1 MRKIAIT
8 KCFYEYPAA
17 LAEIDFWESMV
28 KKQVVLKIVN
38 DGNLLFVLDK
48 KLSNNHYEHE
58 LEAMVCIPLGTSKE
72 NVDFIIRK
80 TENIFEQ
87 MFGGEKEYFNYKTL
101 IFGKVEKE
109 DLDKVLLTF
118 DSE

>member
-1 MRKIAIT
+1 
-8 KCFYEYPAA
+8 
-17 LAEIDFWESMV
+17 
-28 KKQVVLKIVN
+28 
-38 DGNLLFVLDK
+38 
-48 KLSNNHYEHE
+48 
-58 LEAMVCIPLGTSKE
+58 
-72 NVDFIIRK
+72 
-80 TENIFEQ
+80 